1 MRYDPAK
8 IEKKWQVKWDKTK
21 IYQAEFPSPKKK
33 FYTLVEFPYPSGEG
47 LHVGHVKG
55 QTAVDIFARFKR
67 MQGYNV
73 LNPMGWDAFGLP
85 AENFAIKNKKHPAG
99 FTEQNIKTFKRQI
112 QSFYPSFDWS
122 REINTTGPNYYKWT
136 QWIFLQ
142 LFNKGLAYEKE
153 APINWCPKDK
163 TGLANEE
170 VINGRCERCE
180 TPVEKKLMRQWFLK
194 ITAYADRLLSDL
206 DSLDWPE
213 HIKTSQRNWIGKSEG
228 ALLKFKVTSD
238 KRQVAEVEVFT
249 TRPDT
254 LFGATYMVLAPEH
267 PLLTNNKLQIT
278 NYKEVEDYIKKA
290 GKKSEIERTTE
301 TKEKTGVEL
310 KGVKAV
316 NPANKEEIP
325 IFVADYVLA
334 SYGTGAIMA
343 VPAHDERD
351 FEFAKKFYLPINQVV
366 MPSRVDLSNPP
377 QERKRDTL
385 RNMILAILYDPRS
398 KKYLTLKWKKLGWT
412 AFVTGGVEDGE
423 DHIKAAEREISEE
436 TGYTKVRFLR
446 SLGATEAHFFAA
458 HKNENRKSHAEHL
471 LFELVGDSRAN
482 VSEEEKAQYEVTWL
496 TLAEL
501 KAANLQHAEADI
513 ILEKLITGIDSY
525 SGSGILINSGK
536 FTGME
541 SEKAKW
547 EITNFVGGKRQT
559 QYKLRDWLFSRQRYW
574 GEPIPIVKCAK
585 CGNVHVPEK
594 ELPLLLPNVKNY
606 QPSGTGESPL
616 ADVKSWVNVRCP
628 KCKGPAKRET
638 NTMPQWAGS
647 SWYFLRYTDAK
658 NSKKLA
664 DPKNLKYFMP
674 VDIYFGG
681 AEHTTVHL
689 LYSRFWNKALYD
701 MGHIPFSE
709 PYQRRV
715 QHGLILGSDNRKM
728 SKRWGNVINPDDV
741 IKWYGADTMRTY
753 IMFMGP
759 YGDSIAWSTTA
770 IEGISRF
777 MRRIWAL
784 GEKTSKKTKP
794 DEDTLRLAHQSIK
807 KITDDIEQVSYH
819 TAISQLMIFANHL
832 GEKAV
837 VPQDIWLTFLK
848 LLAPF
853 APHIAEE
860 LWSQAKQKYSV
871 HLSGWPSY
879 DESLLFASEVEL
891 VVQVNGKVRGKIK
904 VARGIDKENAEKQAR
919 ADTKISKLL
928 QSAPKR
934 VIFVPDRLIN
944 FVA

>member
-1 MRYDPAK
+1 MMRYDPAK
-8 IEKKWQVKWDKTK
+8 IEKKWQAKWDKTR
-21 IYQAEFPSPKKK
+21 IYQAKFPSPKPK
-33 FYTLVEFPYPSGEG
+33 FYTLVEFPYPSGGG

-67 MQGYNV
+67 MQGHNV
-73 LNPMGWDAFGLP
+73 INPMGWDAFGLP

-99 FTEQNIKTFKRQI
+99 FTEKNIKNFKRQI

-122 REINTTGPNYYKWT
+122 REINTTDPNYYKWT

-142 LFNKGLAYEKE
+142 LFKRGLAYEKE

-170 VINGRCERCE
+170 VINGKCERCE

-228 ALLKFKVTSD
+228 ASIKFAIRNSQSAID
-238 KRQVAEVEVFT
+238 VFT

-278 NYKEVEDYIKKA
+278 NNKEVENYIKKA

-310 KGVKAV
+310 KGVKAI
-316 NPANKEEIP
+316 NPANKKEIP
-325 IFVADYVLA
+325 VFVADYVLA

-351 FEFAKKFYLPINQVV
+351 FLFAQKFNLDIINVIEPVTGEKKPNEEFRRSIVAIVENPKDGKLLSINWGTGFGGN
-366 MPSRVDLSNPP
+366 LF
-377 QERKRDTL
+377 
-385 RNMILAILYDPRS
+385 I
-398 KKYLTLKWKKLGWT
+398 G
-412 AFVTGGVEDGE
+412 GGVESGE
-423 DHIKAAEREISEE
+423 DLVHAAKREITEE
-436 TGYTKVRFLR
+436 TGFKDVVLISKSEVIHHHY
-446 SLGATEAHFFAA
+446 FAA
-458 HKNENRKSHAEHL
+458 SKNIYRNIDA
-471 LFELVGDSRAN
+471 VGLYF
-482 VSEEEKAQYEVTWL
+482 K
-496 TLAEL
+496 LASQER
-501 KAANLQHAEADI
+501 I
-513 ILEKLITGIDSY
+513 PEKLED
-525 SGSGILINSGK
+525 NEKGK
-536 FTGME
+536 FTAEWITRTDASEKVKDKLHSLVFERLVLGKPYIGEGIMANSAE
-541 SEKAKW
+541 FNGKDSEKAKW
-547 EITNFVGGKRQT
+547 EITKFVRGKRQT

-574 GEPIPIVKCAK
+574 GEPIPIIKCSK
-585 CGNVHVPEK
+585 CGNVPLSEK
-594 ELPLLLPNVKNY
+594 DLPLLLPSVKNY
-606 QPSGTGESPL
+606 EPSGTGESPL
-616 ADVKSWVNVRCP
+616 ANVKAWVNVKCP
-628 KCKGPAKRET
+628 KCKGLAKRET

-647 SWYFLRYTDAK
+647 SWYFMRYADAK
-658 NSKKLA
+658 NAKKFA

-701 MGHIPFSE
+701 MGFVPVSE

-759 YGDSIAWSTTA
+759 YSESVAWSTTA

-784 GEKTSKKTKP
+784 GEKVSKKEKP
-794 DEDTLRLAHQSIK
+794 DEDILRLMHQSIK
-807 KITDDIEQVSYH
+807 KVTEDIEAVSYH
-819 TAISQLMIFANHL
+819 TAISQLMIFSNNL
-832 GEKAV
+832 GERSMIPEAV
-837 VPQDIWLTFLK
+837 WLTFLK

-853 APHIAEE
+853 APHISEE
-860 LWSQAKQKYSV
+860 LWSEAKQKFSI
-871 HLSGWPSY
+871 HLSSWPSF
-879 DESLLFASEVEL
+879 DKNLLFASEIDI
-891 VVQVNGKVRGKIK
+891 VVQINGKVRGRVK
-904 VARGIDKENAEKQAR
+904 VARGATKEEAEKKAR
-919 ADTKISKLL
+919 TDANIKKFL
-928 QSAPKR
+928 QTPPKK

-944 FVA
+944 FVL